1 MEIAFRIYLCTG
13 ERSFSKL
20 RRIKD
25 ESRTNMKQHRLTM
38 LSIMAIES
46 DILRELSFNDI
57 IFDFASMK
65 TRKDFI

>member
-1 MEIAFRIYLCTG
+1 MVSNCTG